1 MKSRRLFWFSVAFV
15 GLFLMA
21 CLGIIPAPLLFV
33 AYLVVGWIVYLGR
46 VVPEIRIDPSGV
58 LMAMIALAG
67 VLLIG
72 HHLARWLWRETA
84 TAGVARPP
92 WQKRWTVSAAM
103 VILLMFS
110 AGIAATGI
118 THQSVWLA
126 RSDQPMFTYSRSQVL
141 RVRCMSNLR
150 QIGVVIDMYAK
161 EHGGRLPDSLQE
173 VLLLGEMGPYAFL
186 CPASDLEP
194 TPGDTPQ
201 EQAAH
206 LHEDH
211 TSYVY
216 LGKGLK
222 LPLPADR
229 PIACEPL
236 ANHGALGMN
245 ILFADSRVEWVP
257 ADKAATLLRDVEQRP

>member
-1 MKSRRLFWFSVAFV
+1 MRRSRLFWLSITLVV
-15 GLFLMA
+15 LFLMA
-21 CLGIIPAPLLFV
+21 CLGIIPPPVYFVVYLFV
-33 AYLVVGWIVYLGR
+33 GWGAYLRR
-46 VVPEIRIDPSGV
+46 VLPEVRVDLPGL

-84 TAGVARPP
+84 TPGASRPP
-92 WQKRWTVSAAM
+92 WRKRWTASTAT
-103 VILLMFS
+103 VIVLMLV

-126 RSDQPMFTYSRSQVL
+126 KSDKPMFTYRGRYADRTL
-141 RVRCMSNLR
+141 CMVNLR
-150 QIGVVIDMYAK
+150 QIGIVITLYAK

-173 VLLLGEMGPYAFL
+173 VLLTGRFGPRNFI
-186 CPASDLEP
+186 CPASELEP
-194 TPGDTPQ
+194 APGDTPQ

-206 LHEDH
+206 LEEDH

-229 PIACEPL
+229 PIASEPL

-245 ILFADSRVEWVP
+245 ILFADSHVEWVP
-257 ADKAATLLRDVEQRP
+257 ADKAVKMLRDFERHP